1 MARNGIIRQ
10 HAPIAGRT
18 APQVLR
24 PPPPPERTFAPRP
37 APPAAEEVHY
47 PDGDGSFL
55 CENYQHSA
63 ELIYAAQAIEQHLCY
78 DRFTLMVDVHLF
90 YEEGQPAARLGP
102 DLLVVLDHKL
112 RGTSSYKTWIE
123 GRLPDFI
130 LEVVSPSSVENDY
143 KLKKGKYA
151 QLGVK
156 EYFLYDPDLEEEE
169 AHVLGYRLDESAEA
183 YGDPLPAEED
193 GSIRSPGLGISLRR
207 KDSRLVIRDEATGE
221 DYQSVDEVRR
231 MLDTVRAETAAAAER
246 TAKAEER
253 LQADRARTAMAEERL
268 QADRART
275 AMAEERLQADRARA
289 DRAEAK
295 ADRAEAKARHTDRE
309 IQRLKQQLATLQQPT
324 RRPLGR

>member
-1 MARNGIIRQ
+1 M
-10 HAPIAGRT
+10 
-18 APQVLR
+18 
-24 PPPPPERTFAPRP
+24 
-37 APPAAEEVHY
+37 HY
-47 PDGDGSFL
+47 PDGDGNFL
-55 CENYQHSA
+55 CHNYQHS
-63 ELIYAAQAIEQHLCY
+63 EQLIYAAEAIKQHLRN

-112 RGTSSYKTWIE
+112 RGTGSYKTWIE

-193 GSIRSPGLGISLRR
+193 GSIRSPRLGISLRR
-207 KDSRLVIRDEATGE
+207 TDSRLVIRDEATGE
-221 DYQSVDEVRR
+221 DYQSAAEVRR

-246 TAKAEER
+246 AAKAEAKAAKAEQA
-253 LQADRARTAMAEERL
+253 LEADRARTAKAEEGL
-268 QADRART
+268 
-275 AMAEERLQADRARA
+275 EADRARA
-289 DRAEAK
+289 N
-295 ADRAEAKARHTDRE
+295 RAEAKARHTDRE

-324 RRPLGR
+324 RRPLRR

>member
-10 HAPIAGRT
+10 HAPVARRT
-18 APQVLR
+18 VPRVLP

-37 APPAAEEVHY
+37 TPPVAEEVHY

-55 CENYQHSA
+55 LQNYQHSA
-63 ELIYAAQAIEQHLCY
+63 ELLYAAQAIEQHLHN

-112 RGTSSYKTWIE
+112 RGTGSYKTWIE

-143 KLKKGKYA
+143 KLKKVKYA

-169 AHVLGYRLDESAEA
+169 AHVLGYGLDERAEA

-207 KDSRLVIRDEATGE
+207 EDLRLVIRDEATGE
-221 DYQSVDEVRR
+221 DYQPTTEVRR
-231 MLDTVRAETAAAAER
+231 MLLAER
-246 TAKAEER
+246 S
-253 LQADRARTAMAEERL
+253 RAN
-268 QADRART
+268 
-275 AMAEERLQADRARA
+275 
-289 DRAEAK
+289 RAEAR
-295 ADRAEAKARHTDRE
+295 AASAEARAASAEAKARHRGRE
-309 IQRLKQQLATLQQPT
+309 VQRLKQQLARLQQPA
-324 RRPLGR
+324 RRPLGH